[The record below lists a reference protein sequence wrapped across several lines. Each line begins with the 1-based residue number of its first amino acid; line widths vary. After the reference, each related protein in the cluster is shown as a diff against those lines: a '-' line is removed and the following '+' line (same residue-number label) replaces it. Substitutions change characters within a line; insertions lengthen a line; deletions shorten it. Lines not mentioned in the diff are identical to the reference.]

1 MSEEYYLRAVVVAF
15 HPDRGFGFLRL
26 LRDPTDRS
34 SATKDMPSYFFH
46 FKMCGLPKE
55 ALHPGLIVDFELA
68 SRNGSGNELNPPRE
82 NLQAINFTPI
92 EEIFIPSED

>member
-1 MSEEYYLRAVVVAF
+1 MQNEEFYPRGVIVAF

-26 LRDPTDRS
+26 LRDPTDRG

-46 FKMCGLPKE
+46 FKSCGLPKE

-68 SRNGSGNELNPPRE
+68 SRNGSGNELNPPRD
-82 NLQAINFTPI
+82 NTQAINFIPI
-92 EEIFIPSED
+92 EEVPSDV